1 MSDQDIR
8 MTEGFGIDPIMKKR
22 LDSQEINS
30 VVELLKEFWK
40 TKSCPAYIYY
50 DNPRA
55 YIPRVQKT
63 KDFINIFVCSRK
75 HPSDYKLQI
84 AIAILKSMNGD
95 YNRLPGLSADDII
108 LINCRIRPI
117 NNLEAQEAKCFL
129 KWLFD
134 EYEIT

>member
-63 KDFINIFVCSRK
+63 KDFIKKFC
-75 HPSDYKLQI
+75 Y
-84 AIAILKSMNGD
+84 ILTTI
-95 YNRLPGLSADDII
+95 LPCDT
-108 LINCRIRPI
+108 LIMLGI
-117 NNLEAQEAKCFL
+117 
-129 KWLFD
+129 
-134 EYEIT
+134 Y